1 MGGMSNIMITYLAWN
16 PEAWT
21 DHPFP
26 HTYPDL
32 ENHWRDLIGAYTY
45 MGMDTIVLSAFP
57 DIPGRTTVHDGEYA
71 RCARFLDAL
80 TAEREAG
87 RTSLDACMM
96 YEPWGETAEVIAN
109 RWRQHRDLLWGSE
122 AYAYRDD
129 RPLEYVWRMRHRYDE
144 AAFRDAKRVFDP
156 AGAGHSPYVVGRI
169 RSRWD
174 TEAQPIDDNEPV
186 NHRIDR
192 RYQYPQERYA
202 DFGACAGGKNHGV
215 SYNAAAVIAT
225 SQAWL
230 LRPDLQAFTAALAQ
244 PVPPGADRIFRD
256 GEHNEAGTLL
266 PAGQEWA
273 YMTAVR
279 KALVGA

>member
-1 MGGMSNIMITYLAWN
+1 MSNVIIAYHCWN

-21 DHPFP
+21 DDPFP

-45 MGMDTIVLSAFP
+45 MGMDTIALSAFP
-57 DIPGRTTVHDGEYA
+57 DIPGRTTVHDGEYD
-71 RCARFLDAL
+71 RCARFLDVL
-80 TAEREAG
+80 QQEREAG
-87 RTSLDACMM
+87 RTGLDACMM
-96 YEPWGETAEVIAN
+96 YEPWGETAEVISQ
-109 RWRQHRDLLWGSE
+109 RLQLFRSRFFGHE
-122 AYAYRDD
+122 AYAWREES
-129 RPLEYVWRMRHRYDE
+129 PLVYVWRMRHRYDE
-144 AAFRDAKRVFDP
+144 AAWRDAKRLYANANGGLV
-156 AGAGHSPYVVGRI
+156 PYIVGRI

-174 TEAQPIDDNEPV
+174 TEAQPIDDKEPV

-230 LRPDLQAFTAALAQ
+230 LRPDLAAFTAALAQ
-244 PVPPGADRIFRD
+244 PVPAGADRIFRD